1 MREQLSEK
9 KTEKETA
16 KKMRIFSLFCN
27 KNSSKISLICMVIV
41 SQIFQCNSWV
51 PYLNINPKYFMVTR
65 ILDLVLSSGSNNL
78 IIPQAHQK
86 GNIALFVKFN
96 LTIPSSAG
104 RNPRWLKDNPQS
116 VLPAGFQ
123 GIFQST
129 PILLRNRFDPPCP
142 PKKI

>member
-1 MREQLSEK
+1 
-9 KTEKETA
+9 
-16 KKMRIFSLFCN
+16 
-27 KNSSKISLICMVIV
+27 
-41 SQIFQCNSWV
+41 
-51 PYLNINPKYFMVTR
+51 MVTR

-129 PILLRNRFDPPCP
+129 PILLRNRFDPLS
-142 PKKI
+142 PKENLASIQIDSEEEEEFTQISTEHRHSLSQSPEYLSNQKRAREVS